1 MENGFGQQGK
11 KHAMAAKM
19 FAPFYESPTNLKNP
33 QYNSAIKPVE
43 RKYSSAMGNY
53 KHHIT
58 PKYVHRPRDSIST
71 IEDGS
76 FSIMP
81 RRKNSSLI

>member
-1 MENGFGQQGK
+1 
-11 KHAMAAKM
+11 M
-19 FAPFYESPTNLKNP
+19 FAPFYESPTNLKSNA
-33 QYNSAIKPVE
+33 NMVLKKPVE

-76 FSIMP
+76 YSAMP